1 MKNPFRKRSAGKV
14 GIVVQNKTDEICVPG
29 YTSLDK
35 NPEIMTACRRI
46 AELIGTITIHLMS
59 NTKDG
64 DVRIVNELSKKI
76 DIDPTENMTRSWWM
90 ESIVMTMLLPGK
102 GNAIVVPK
110 TRAGIL
116 KNLEP
121 MAASRVS
128 FVPEAGSYTR
138 YKVLIDGK
146 QYSPNKLLHFR
157 HNPDLNYLWKGRGV
171 TVALRDIAKNLK
183 QAEATK
189 NAFLSSK
196 WKPSVIIKV
205 DAFNDELADPEKR
218 KKLLKDYIDYD
229 TEGLPWVIPADQ
241 FQVEQIRPLTLSDL
255 AISDSVEID
264 KKTAAAVIGV
274 PAFLLG
280 VGDFNREEWN
290 SFVQSTVRAICTGIQ
305 QEMTK
310 KLILSPDWYLRF
322 NVRSL
327 MDWDLKTLTDVF
339 CTMGDRGYV
348 DGNEARDAI
357 GLSPR
362 EGLDELRILENY
374 IPASMSGQQSKLV
387 GNDGNGNGEE

>member
-1 MKNPFRKRSAGKV
+1 M
-14 GIVVQNKTDEICVPG
+14 GIVVQNKADEICVPG
-29 YTSLDK
+29 FTPLDK

-64 DVRIVNELSKKI
+64 DVRIVNELSRKI
-76 DIDPTENMTRSWWM
+76 DIEPMSNMTRKWWI

-116 KNLEP
+116 RNLEP
-121 MAASRVS
+121 IAAGRVS
-128 FVPEAGSYTR
+128 FVPVAGSYTDYR
-138 YKVLIDGK
+138 VLIDGK
-146 QYSPNKLLHFR
+146 EYNPERLLHFR

-189 NAFLSSK
+189 NAFMSSK

-205 DAFNDELADPEKR
+205 DSFNKELSTPEGR

-229 TEGLPWVIPADQ
+229 EEGMPWVIPAEQ
-241 FQVEQIRPLTLSDL
+241 FQVEQIKPLTLSDL

-280 VGDFNREEWN
+280 VGEFDRDEWN
-290 SFVQSTVRAICTGIQ
+290 NFIQGTVRSICVGIQ
-305 QEMTK
+305 QEMTN

-327 MDWDLKTLTDVF
+327 MDWDIQTLTNVF

-387 GNDGNGNGEE
+387 GNDNGNGNGEE